1 MNTRAF
7 LTATGA
13 VLLVSAANT
22 AFHGMWAVSG
32 MNEFAIEWNHR
43 LQDAEYKAAQSQGR
57 DPQPVPSEAE
67 LFTSL
72 NGFVGHHLGRVILS
86 SLAVQA
92 VAGVALVV
100 AGFMMRPTARRR
112 AEDDES

>member
-22 AFHGMWAVSG
+22 AFHGKWAVSG
-32 MNEFAIEWNHR
+32 MDEFAGSLHRR
-43 LQDAEYKAAQSQGR
+43 LQTDEDAAAKAQGR
-57 DPQPVPSEAE
+57 DTRAAPSESE
-67 LFTSL
+67 LFNSL
-72 NGFVGHHLGRVILS
+72 NNSVGHHLGRVILS

-92 VAGVALVV
+92 VAGVGLVV
-100 AGFMMRPTARRR
+100 AGFMMRPTAGRR

>member
-22 AFHGMWAVSG
+22 AFHGTWAVSG
-32 MNEFAIEWNHR
+32 MDEFAGSLHRR
-43 LQDAEYKAAQSQGR
+43 LQSDEDAAAKAQGR
-57 DPQPVPSEAE
+57 DAQAALSESE

-86 SLAVQA
+86 SLAVQSI
-92 VAGVALVV
+92 AGVALVV
-100 AGFMMRPTARRR
+100 AGFMMRPTVRRR
-112 AEDDES
+112 SDDEAA